1 MSQLLCLEAL
11 VVGFAWRALPLEA
24 RNPAVVDLHFQGQ
37 AELSAGLVLAGE
49 RRLFHPAD
57 AEEAPLVAG
66 QGFDQKGPRSQ
77 NADPSR
83 Y

>member
-11 VVGFAWRALPLEA
+11 VVGSAWRPGAALVA
-24 RNPAVVDLHFQGQ
+24 REIFHFNGQ

-57 AEEAPLVAG
+57 AEEAPLVVG